1 MRQCSVVNRVMRNK
15 LSGEIAVNILGI
27 SGTILMQI
35 GLTIYFENFQ
45 NFPTIT
51 KTNKDKYR
59 KK

>member
-1 MRQCSVVNRVMRNK
+1 MRQCSVVNRVIRNK

-35 GLTIYFENFQ
+35 GLTIYFEAFQ
-45 NFPTIT
+45 NFPFIT